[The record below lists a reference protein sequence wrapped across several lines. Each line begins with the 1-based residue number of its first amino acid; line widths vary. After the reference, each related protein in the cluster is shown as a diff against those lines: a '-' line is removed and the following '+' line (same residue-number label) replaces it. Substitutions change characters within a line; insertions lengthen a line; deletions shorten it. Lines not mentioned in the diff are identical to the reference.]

1 MKTETAPELIA
12 QKVEQPIAEQEGFIN
27 LKKYFKKRVK
37 KIEGFL
43 KLEQDALVQ
52 EVIHELRV
60 EIKKINALH
69 DLLTTVNKNA
79 PVKKYF
85 KPFNRLFKKAGK
97 LRSIQV
103 EFNLI
108 NSHFSEN
115 TNSNYLH
122 ELHEIKH
129 ERRIEFEEFI
139 GDNLLNE
146 LNSAKKK
153 IVPHLR
159 KIRKRNIVRYFNG
172 REREI
177 IDLLKK
183 KIFREQNLHLIRKDF
198 KRFYLNVKNI
208 TPYKIDTGWAKILDL
223 MGEWHDRQI
232 AFDQLIKAIYS
243 STLTSSELDR
253 LQKIKSEL
261 LVEKN
266 NLYEQVIAAYANQNK
281 MYLIE

>member
-1 MKTETAPELIA
+1 MKAQAEPIETDQEVRQPV
-12 QKVEQPIAEQEGFIN
+12 VEEEFVD
-27 LKKYFKKRVK
+27 LERYFAKRVK

-43 KLEQDALVQ
+43 KIEREALVQ
-52 EVIHELRV
+52 ETIHELRV
-60 EIKKINALH
+60 EIKKINALL
-69 DLLTTVNKNA
+69 DLLTK
-79 PVKKYF
+79 VKKDFPVQKYS

-108 NSHFSEN
+108 NSHFTEN

-129 ERRIEFEEFI
+129 QRRVEFEEFI
-139 GDNLLNE
+139 GDNLLKA
-146 LNSAKKK
+146 LDSAKKK
-153 IVPHLR
+153 IMRYLR
-159 KIRKRNIVRYFNG
+159 KVRRRDIVRYFNT
-172 REREI
+172 REREV

-183 KIFREQNLHLIRKDF
+183 KLFKEQNLHLIRKDF
-198 KRFYLNVKNI
+198 KQFYLNIKNI
-208 TPYKIDTGWAKILDL
+208 TPYKIDIGWAKILDL
-223 MGEWHDRQI
+223 MGEWHDRQV
-232 AFDQLIKAIYS
+232 AFDQLLKAIYS
-243 STLTSSELDR
+243 SELTAAEMER

>member
-1 MKTETAPELIA
+1 MKA
-12 QKVEQPIAEQEGFIN
+12 QAEPIEADREVGEPVVEEEFVN
-27 LKKYFKKRVK
+27 LERYFAKRVK

-43 KLEQDALVQ
+43 KIEKEALVQ
-52 EVIHELRV
+52 ETIHELRV
-60 EIKKINALH
+60 EIKKINALL
-69 DLLTTVNKNA
+69 DLLTK
-79 PVKKYF
+79 VKKDFPAQKYS

-108 NSHFSEN
+108 NSHFTEN

-139 GDNLLNE
+139 GDNLSKE

-153 IVPHLR
+153 IMRYLR
-159 KIRKRNIVRYFNG
+159 KIRKRDIIRYFNT
-172 REREI
+172 REREVMN
-177 IDLLKK
+177 LLKK
-183 KIFREQNLHLIRKDF
+183 KLFKEQCLHVIRKDF
-198 KRFYLNVKNI
+198 KQFYLNIKNI

-223 MGEWHDRQI
+223 MGEWHDHQV
-232 AFDQLIKAIYS
+232 AFDQLLKAIYS
-243 STLTSSELDR
+243 SELTTAEMER

-261 LVEKN
+261 LSEKN